1 MPSRH
6 RASALALLSLAIV
19 VYAADQ
25 LAKNWVVANLPE
37 GRSVPVL
44 GEFLQWHF
52 VRNPGAAFSFASGAT
67 WVFTLLAAAVVGVII
82 WQVRRLGSRTWAVF
96 FALLLGGVL
105 GNLTDRLT
113 RDPGFPVG
121 HVIDFISTPWM
132 FPWPLSPAIYNVADI
147 GIVSAMILFV
157 LITILGLPIDGS
169 PRVRAEKSGEAG
181 ADDENSDEED
191 RAGVAPA
198 DVDADAIA
206 SETTKDQS
214 SSDEDSDDDA
224 TPGAS
229 R

>member
-1 MPSRH
+1 
-6 RASALALLSLAIV
+6 LALLSLAIV
-19 VYAADQ
+19 VYATDQ
-25 LAKNWVVANLPE
+25 LTKNWVVANLPE

-52 VRNPGAAFSFASGAT
+52 VRNPGAAFSMASGAT
-67 WVFTLLAAAVVGVII
+67 WVFTLLALGVVGAII
-82 WQVRRLGSRTWAVF
+82 WQVRRLGSRTWAIF

-147 GIVSAMILFV
+147 GIVSAMCLFV

-169 PRVRAEKSGEAG
+169 PRAGKEAT
-181 ADDENSDEED
+181 SEE
-191 RAGVAPA
+191 A
-198 DVDADAIA
+198 
-206 SETTKDQS
+206 TTEEVES
-214 SSDEDSDDDA
+214 
-224 TPGAS
+224 
-229 R
+229 

>member
-1 MPSRH
+1 MQEQTAPDQPEAAASPRH
-6 RASALALLSLAIV
+6 RGSALALLSLAIV
-19 VYAADQ
+19 VYATDQ
-25 LAKNWVVANLPE
+25 LTKNWVVANLPE

-52 VRNPGAAFSFASGAT
+52 VRNPGAAFSMASGAT
-67 WVFTLLAAAVVGVII
+67 WVFTLLALGVVGAII
-82 WQVRRLGSRTWAVF
+82 WQVRRLGSRTWAIF

-147 GIVSAMILFV
+147 GIVSAMCLFV

-169 PRVRAEKSGEAG
+169 PRAGKEAT
-181 ADDENSDEED
+181 SEE
-191 RAGVAPA
+191 A
-198 DVDADAIA
+198 
-206 SETTKDQS
+206 TTEEVES
-214 SSDEDSDDDA
+214 
-224 TPGAS
+224 
-229 R
+229 